1 MTFPNTASPIASYYR
16 NPRKRSRLASPV
28 EPTAEHP
35 NKKLRPLTDAA
46 VAGVRL
52 LDLLPLV
59 THLQDSLSLPS
70 HIVLRRGRWFLIRKR
85 GSVSIDAP
93 PSFPEDFVGIKVPL
107 GLSIDRPSK

>member
-1 MTFPNTASPIASYYR
+1 MAFPNSASPTVSHYR
-16 NPRKRSRLASPV
+16 NPRKRPRPASSV
-28 EPTAEHP
+28 ELTVEHL

-52 LDLLPLV
+52 LDLLPLL

-93 PSFPEDFVGIKVPL
+93 PSFPEDFIGIKVPL
-107 GLSIDRPSK
+107 GLSAQH